1 MLTKRKVKWTTEYL
15 VSHGNCLA
23 VAVRND
29 CLIDIYE
36 SGLIFHVRT
45 GRSRRIKAKF
55 VVFIFS
61 NPTRY
66 FRRPRCHTMI
76 AYSQAIKSVES
87 GDRSLRQ
94 APQKLIL
101 SDEMLKKPSLLLQ
114 IKYKNLRPQLTSEV
128 ESNVVY
134 FQGCPANF
142 LKLFNTKHL
151 INCFIIN
158 YS

>member
-15 VSHGNCLA
+15 VLHGNSLA
-23 VAVRND
+23 VAVQNYR
-29 CLIDIYE
+29 LIDIYE

-45 GRSRRIKAKF
+45 GWSRHIKAKF
-55 VVFIFS
+55 VVFIFG

-114 IKYKNLRPQLTSEV
+114 IKYKKFATSADL
-128 ESNVVY
+128 
-134 FQGCPANF
+134 GG
-142 LKLFNTKHL
+142 
-151 INCFIIN
+151 
-158 YS
+158 